1 VIRIRYAKE
10 GPARYLSGLELQSL
24 WGRVFRRAGLPLAYT
39 QGFNPAPKLS
49 LSPALPVGAE
59 SECEYLEGEFS
70 LPVPAAEV
78 LAKLPAHLPAG
89 IRLLEAKGVPPGT
102 PRLSDYDLAC
112 RYLLRPVPPARLPA
126 GVTPED
132 ASGKLSSFRA
142 EERHPMVIVRESLVS
157 EVDLKPLVADFGV
170 NPDGIFITILQ
181 GTGKGVRPL
190 EAAAALLGIPLPP
203 ENFIPR
209 KVSAEFRSRRG

>member
-1 VIRIRYAKE
+1 M
-10 GPARYLSGLELQSL
+10 
-24 WGRVFRRAGLPLAYT
+24 AYS
-39 QGFNPAPKLS
+39 QGFNPAPKIS

-59 SECEYLEGEFS
+59 SGCEYLEGEFS
-70 LPVPAAEV
+70 LPVPAADV

-112 RYLLRPVPPARLPA
+112 RYLLRPVSPGRMPE
-126 GVTPED
+126 GVTAEA
-132 ASGKLSSFRA
+132 ASERLSAFRA
-142 EERHPMVIVRESLVS
+142 AERHPMAIVRESQVS

-190 EAAAALLGIPLPP
+190 EAAAALLGVPLPP
-203 ENFIPR
+203 EGFIPR
-209 KVSAEFRSRRG
+209 KVSAELRSRRG